1 MKQLVVYVFGLL
13 LVLMGCTTADDRA
26 RMRVGLDSINVRNRT
41 DQPFTIQDV
50 EPYVQ
55 FFDNHGTPNDRLL
68 AHYLLGRA
76 YNEAG
81 EAPMA
86 LQCYQDAADCADTTA
101 KDCDYSQL
109 SRVYGQM
116 AEVFYHQGL
125 YQEQLQTTKVSVRC
139 AWKGGDTLAAL
150 MNYEQESF
158 AYKSLGMQDS
168 ALVVIEDVVSK
179 YKQYGFS
186 TNAAISVGA
195 VIRILADMGE
205 YQKAKKYMDI
215 HESESGLFDA
225 EGNVVPKREIYYRV
239 KGLYYLYNNILDSAE
254 YYFRKELR
262 DGKDFNNQN
271 AGAKGLAELYQKLH
285 CPDSVAKYSQYAYA
299 MSDSI
304 YAHKTTQ
311 TIERMQAMYDYSRHQ
326 EEAYRERVKAFQRSI
341 VIWICIGII
350 ILICLVTFL
359 IIRELS
365 RKRHD
370 AEQKYIQSQ
379 TTIEQARHDIEN
391 LRIREDINKELISE
405 KEQIIREQETIVKSL
420 LHNDSI
426 SQSLADKRLRD
437 AQIYNRF
444 VQLSIKGQ
452 QPTAEEWEQ
461 LECHIYLCYPG
472 FKEFLSK
479 HEPLINDKEC
489 KTCLLIRVG
498 LKPTNIGLMLGVT
511 SSYITELRSKMLQKL
526 FGMSGTSKLF
536 DKFVRGIY

>member
-215 HESESGLFDA
+215 YESESGLFDA

-271 AGAKGLAELYQKLH
+271 AGAKGLAELYQELH
-285 CPDSVAKYSQYAYA
+285 RADSSAKYYQYAYA
-299 MSDSI
+299 MNDSM
-304 YAHKTTQ
+304 YAKKATSTV
-311 TIERMQAMYDYSRHQ
+311 ERMQAMYDYTRHQ
-326 EEAYRERVKAFQRSI
+326 KIAHQEKEKANRRFVIICICVGFI
-341 VIWICIGII
+341 VIII
-350 ILICLVTFL
+350 
-359 IIRELS
+359 S
-365 RKRHD
+365 R
-370 AEQKYIQSQ
+370 
-379 TTIEQARHDIEN
+379 
-391 LRIREDINKELISE
+391 
-405 KEQIIREQETIVKSL
+405 
-420 LHNDSI
+420 
-426 SQSLADKRLRD
+426 
-437 AQIYNRF
+437 
-444 VQLSIKGQ
+444 
-452 QPTAEEWEQ
+452 PT
-461 LECHIYLCYPG
+461 L
-472 FKEFLSK
+472 
-479 HEPLINDKEC
+479 
-489 KTCLLIRVG
+489 
-498 LKPTNIGLMLGVT
+498 
-511 SSYITELRSKMLQKL
+511 
-526 FGMSGTSKLF
+526 
-536 DKFVRGIY
+536 